1 MIGECNV
8 ADPIFW
14 LGLSILLVAISLT
27 ALLTVAIPAFR
38 EMGRAA
44 RSAEKLFD
52 TLNRE
57 LPPTLEALRITGL
70 EVTDLTD
77 DVTQSVQSAT
87 QVVKQVDQSISGVKQ
102 QVQKAKTTS
111 QSLLVGMKTAWR
123 TFTQPNK
130 SRRSS
135 HNSLPTVDRRSL
147 RLNDHRNGNSISN
160 LESYSDSDLHYEW
173 KEQDSSSEQSETE
186 SIESSAQPGRRDPD
200 LP

>member
-1 MIGECNV
+1 M

-27 ALLTVAIPAFR
+27 ALLTVAIPAFN

-77 DVTQSVQSAT
+77 DVTQGVQSAT
-87 QVVKQVDQSISGVKQ
+87 QVVKQVDQSITGVKQ
-102 QVQKAKTTS
+102 QVQKAQTTS
-111 QSLLVGMKTAWR
+111 RSVFVGVKAAWR
-123 TFTQPNK
+123 TLTQPNK

-135 HNSLPTVDRRSL
+135 RLASGSDPRSFFRPTAYRDPFDD
-147 RLNDHRNGNSISN
+147 N
-160 LESYSDSDLHYEW
+160 HYE
-173 KEQDSSSEQSETE
+173 DSLSADPHHDRHSENLPNEQSDVQPTE
-186 SIESSAQPGRRDPD
+186 PPRQPVQRKPE
-200 LP
+200 

>member
-1 MIGECNV
+1 V

-27 ALLTVAIPAFR
+27 ALLTVAIPAFN

-57 LPPTLEALRITGL
+57 LPPTLEALRLTGL

-77 DVTQSVQSAT
+77 DMTQGVQSAT

-102 QVQKAKTTS
+102 QVQKAQTTS
-111 QSLLVGMKTAWR
+111 RSVFAGMKAAWR
-123 TFTQPNK
+123 TFSQPNK
-130 SRRSS
+130 SRRSTRLAS
-135 HNSLPTVDRRSL
+135 NSEKQTFFRDDVYAVD
-147 RLNDHRNGNSISN
+147 LNGDHHDETESV
-160 LESYSDSDLHYEW
+160 LELHYERETID
-173 KEQDSSSEQSETE
+173 EQRIVKPPETPRQSVRSDQE
-186 SIESSAQPGRRDPD
+186 
-200 LP
+200 